1 MSIQTLEQEK
11 EEYESKIKAFSNE
24 IIMHKLGKEN
34 AIRVREIVENE
45 LEYYKDFTK
54 KIKALNYDI
63 DVSEVPDVPVGL
75 LDIIYKAI
83 EGSIKSLRETPKK
96 EDPKIQ
102 SENEETGKLK
112 EMLSEYIEKYTKII
126 DKKNQFITSLQNML
140 EKKRQGNDDI
150 EKSEEYQKL
159 KLMKMKEQ
167 ESYEEGI
174 KDLKKKMADTEGKY
188 VNVNFYV

>member
-1 MSIQTLEQEK
+1 
-11 EEYESKIKAFSNE
+11 
-24 IIMHKLGKEN
+24 MHKLGKEN

-83 EGSIKSLRETPKK
+83 EGLIKSLRETTKK

-167 ESYEEGI
+167 ESYEERI

-188 VNVNFYV
+188 ANVHFYV